1 MFRTRGFIFRKTVIY
16 IYRYGIVCFTCISI
30 SSLVGGRVC
39 SPVYSN
45 VCSHV
50 LDYRKRS
57 STCNTAYTDECKT
70 HYTIPVYT
78 TVSVKMNHRFR
89 NM

>member
-1 MFRTRGFIFRKTVIY
+1 MVHLHEEGCT
-16 IYRYGIVCFTCISI
+16 YRYGTVCFTFISI

-39 SPVYSN
+39 SLMYSN
-45 VCSHV
+45 VCLHV
-50 LDYRKRS
+50 FDYRTRS
-57 STCNTAYTDECKT
+57 SNCKTAYTDACKT

-78 TVSVKMNHRFR
+78 TVFLMMNHRFR